1 MAVYKSFLFFIIFV
15 HFLAF
20 ALAVLA
26 ELGHREV
33 QGIPNVDQT
42 FCLYYTFAST
52 IHGFGACVLML
63 ISQVYV
69 NTITKCLCFSR
80 DLVSS
85 RSATCAAFFF
95 IDCFLGSRSMLAGS
109 ICYECNPK
117 CVFNEYF
124 LGHDLSCLIL
134 SKGVFAAGAALIL
147 FSMLTS
153 ILYYWVY
160 SKADTGYWER
170 HHGKIHNLVPELE
183 MA

>member
-26 ELGHREV
+26 ELGHREVTFISLVHTVILVFFSFSNLFHPFTFFQV

-95 IDCFLGSRSMLAGS
+95 IVS
-109 ICYECNPK
+109 
-117 CVFNEYF
+117 
-124 LGHDLSCLIL
+124 
-134 SKGVFAAGAALIL
+134 
-147 FSMLTS
+147 
-153 ILYYWVY
+153 W
-160 SKADTGYWER
+160 
-170 HHGKIHNLVPELE
+170 
-183 MA
+183 